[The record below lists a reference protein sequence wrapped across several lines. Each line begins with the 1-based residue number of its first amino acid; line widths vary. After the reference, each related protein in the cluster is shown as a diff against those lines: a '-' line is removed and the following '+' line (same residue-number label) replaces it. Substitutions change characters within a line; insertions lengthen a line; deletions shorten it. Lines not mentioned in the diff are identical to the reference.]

1 MNLHP
6 RRAYRKSA
14 SRYDKAKAE
23 AHKTLDRAKAGHPV
37 TPKQIECALRITGD
51 LT

>member
-14 SRYDKAKAE
+14 SQYAKAKAE

-37 TPKQIECALRITGD
+37 TPAQIERALRITGD